1 MGKGRIRGFTLAL
14 VMIAGLVA
22 LATPAQAAP
31 CGDGSGEVSLEDSA
45 GWNWDLDD
53 DGSIDNGIGDA
64 FDGYPN
70 VTVGGTAYPSA
81 AADSCTHEEG
91 GREVA
96 YPEATLSG
104 LEVSRKVF
112 VPAAGT
118 PFARFLTLLRNAGAA
133 PVTTTYTFEG
143 NLGSDGDTVI
153 RLTSS
158 GDTVAAVGDA
168 WAVSDDSG
176 GTPPERDDPTLLHVW
191 DGTAA
196 GAPQA
201 LAAIDWPSA
210 DDDSPAVDW
219 NVTVPAGSTYVF
231 LHVVGQRSGFLGA
244 SEDAPVLAAGAP
256 DVFVGMSTA
265 ELAALR
271 NWALPTCQGEVA
283 TVFGTASSEILAGT
297 EAADVILAG
306 DGDDQ
311 ITALGG
317 NDTVCAGGGDDRA
330 NGGGGK
336 DLLAG
341 EDGNDNLKGAGG
353 NDRLLGGLGNDAM
366 NGGPG
371 KKDTCK
377 GGPGKDT
384 AKACEKGK
392 A

>member
-1 MGKGRIRGFTLAL
+1 MKRIGFAVVFLL
-14 VMIAGLVA
+14 VAGLVT

-31 CGDGSGEVSLEDSA
+31 CGDGSNEVALEDSA
-45 GWNWDLDD
+45 GWTWDLEE
-53 DGSIDNGIGDA
+53 DGAVEEGIGDA
-64 FDGYPN
+64 FDTYPE
-70 VTVGGTAYPSA
+70 VTVGGVAYPDA
-81 AADSCTHEEG
+81 PANGCTHEEG

-96 YPEATLSG
+96 YPEATLAG

-112 VPAAGT
+112 VPANGT
-118 PFARFLTLLRNAGAA
+118 PFARFLTLLRNAGGA
-133 PVTTTYTFEG
+133 PVTTTYRLEG
-143 NLGSDGDTVI
+143 NLGSDSDTEV

-158 GDTVAAVGDA
+158 GDTTVAVGDA

-176 GTPPERDDPTLLHVW
+176 EIPPERDDPTLLHVW
-191 DGTAA
+191 DGSTP

-201 LAAIDWPSA
+201 LSAVSWSSSGDDGPQFDWS
-210 DDDSPAVDW
+210 
-219 NVTVPAGSTYVF
+219 VTVPPGSTFVF
-231 LHVVGQRSGFLGA
+231 MHVVGQRSGFSIA
-244 SEDAPVLAAGAP
+244 AADAPILAAGAP
-256 DVFVGMSTA
+256 DVFVGMSA
-265 ELAALR
+265 DERAALR
-271 NWALPTCQGEVA
+271 NWVVPTCQGKTA
-283 TVFGTASSEILAGT
+283 TIFGTASGETLGGT

-341 EDGNDNLKGAGG
+341 EDGDDNLKGAGG
-353 NDRLLGGLGNDAM
+353 NDRLLGAQGSDAM

-377 GGPGKDT
+377 GGPGADT

>member
-1 MGKGRIRGFTLAL
+1 MGKGRIGSTLVFAM
-14 VMIAGLVA
+14 VAGLVA

-31 CGDGSGEVSLEDSA
+31 CGDGGGEVLLEDSA
-45 GWNWDLDD
+45 GFPWDLND
-53 DGSIDNGIGDA
+53 DGSVDNGLGDA
-64 FDGYPN
+64 FDGFPEIA
-70 VTVGGTAYPSA
+70 VGGASYPGA
-81 AADSCTHEEG
+81 PADSCTHEDG
-91 GREVA
+91 GREIV
-96 YPEATLSG
+96 YPEAALSG

-112 VPAAGT
+112 VPATGE

-133 PVTTTYTFEG
+133 PVTTTYRFEG
-143 NLGSDGDTVI
+143 NLGSDSSTRI

-158 GDTVAAVGDA
+158 GDATAAVGDA
-168 WAVSDDSG
+168 WAVSDDTAD
-176 GTPPERDDPTLLHVW
+176 TPPEPEDPRIIQVW

-196 GAPQA
+196 GAPQK
-201 LAAIDWPSA
+201 LTAIDWPSTT
-210 DDDSPAVDW
+210 DDGPLVDW
-219 NVTVPAGSTYVF
+219 DVTVPAGSTFVF
-231 LHVVGQRSGFLGA
+231 MHLVGQRVGFLGA
-244 SEDAPVLAAGAP
+244 SADAPVLAAGAP
-256 DVFVGMSTA
+256 DVFVGMSTD
-265 ELAALR
+265 ERAALR
-271 NWALPTCQGEVA
+271 NWALPTCQGKAV
-283 TVFGTASSEILAGT
+283 TVFGTASGETLAGT

-311 ITALGG
+311 ISALGG

-336 DLLAG
+336 DVIAG

-353 NDRLLGGLGNDAM
+353 NDRLLGGPDNDAM